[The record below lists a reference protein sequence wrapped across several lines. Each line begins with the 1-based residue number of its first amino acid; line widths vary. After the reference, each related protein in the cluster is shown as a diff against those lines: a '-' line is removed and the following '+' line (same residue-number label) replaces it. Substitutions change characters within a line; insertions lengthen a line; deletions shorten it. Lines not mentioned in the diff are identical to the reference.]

1 MGCSWKGLKAL
12 LSSGLTVSVHEKRK
26 TRIKKQHTSTVALH
40 EFTVIK
46 L

>member
-12 LSSGLTVSVHEKRK
+12 LSSGLTVSVHEK